1 MASTLYVKISPM
13 PELPEVETIKRDIE
27 KSLIGHK
34 ILDVWTDWGKAL
46 KPDPEA
52 FKKVATGKKFKS
64 VGRRAKLLIFHVDS
78 IPLVTHLK
86 LSGRLLYRDQ
96 ADPADKFTH
105 VILKLDRGKELR
117 FADLRK
123 FGWMRVLKDEGELDG
138 VLSEF
143 GIEPFT
149 PDFTL
154 EKFSKILQSK
164 KTAIKPLLMDQ
175 SQIAGVGNIYADES
189 LWCARIHPLRPANSL
204 SEKEVKKLFTC
215 VQDSLQSGIK
225 DRGTSVDMYLDLFGE
240 RGGHEKN
247 LKIFRRDGS
256 PCSRCGSEVKKIRVG
271 GRGTH
276 FCPKC
281 QLK

>member
-1 MASTLYVKISPM
+1 M

-27 KSLIGHK
+27 SSLIDHK
-34 ILDVWTDWGKAL
+34 ILDVWTDWGKML
-46 KPDPEA
+46 KSDPET
-52 FKKVATGKKFKS
+52 FKKAVVGKKFGS

-86 LSGRLLYRDQ
+86 LSGRLLYRNQ
-96 ADPADKFTH
+96 KDPIDKFTH
-105 VILKLDRGKELR
+105 VVLKLDKDKELR
-117 FADLRK
+117 FADMRK
-123 FGWMRVLKDEGELDG
+123 FGWMRVLKDEGELDEL
-138 VLSEF
+138 LSEF

-149 PDFTL
+149 PEFTL
-154 EKFSKILQSK
+154 ENFSRILKSR

-204 SEKEVKKLFTC
+204 SEEEIKDLFSC
-215 VQDSLQSGIK
+215 IQDSLRSGIK
-225 DRGTSVDMYLDLFGE
+225 DRGTSVDMYLDLFGQKGE
-240 RGGHEKN
+240 HEKN

-256 PCSRCGSEVKKIRVG
+256 PCPRCGSEVKKIRVG

-276 FCPKC
+276 FCPSC
-281 QLK
+281 QKR

>member
-1 MASTLYVKISPM
+1 V

-27 KSLIGHK
+27 GHLIGHE
-34 ILDVWTDWGKAL
+34 ILGVWTDWGKML
-46 KPDPEA
+46 KPDQET
-52 FKKVATGKKFKS
+52 FKKSVIEKKFSS
-64 VGRRAKLLIFHVDS
+64 VGRRAKLLIFHLDS
-78 IPLVTHLK
+78 VPLVTHLK

-96 ADPADKFTH
+96 KDPRDQFTH
-105 VILKLDRGKELR
+105 VILELDKGKELR
-117 FADLRK
+117 FADMRK
-123 FGWMRVLKDEGELDG
+123 FGWMRVLKDEVELDAL
-138 VLSEF
+138 LSEF

-149 PDFTL
+149 SGFTL

-189 LWCARIHPLRPANSL
+189 LWCAMIHPLRPANSL
-204 SEKEVKKLFTC
+204 GEKEVSNLFTC
-215 VQDSLQSGIK
+215 VQDCLQSGIK

-240 RGGHEKN
+240 KGGHEKN

-256 PCSRCGSEVKKIRVG
+256 PCPRCGTEVKKTRVG

-276 FCPKC
+276 FCPAC
-281 QLK
+281 QPAGN

>member
-1 MASTLYVKISPM
+1 M

-27 KSLIGHK
+27 KNLIGHK
-34 ILDVWTDWGKAL
+34 IVDVWTDWEKAL
-46 KPDPEA
+46 KPNLET
-52 FKKVATGKKFKS
+52 FKKFVVGKKIKS
-64 VGRRAKLLIFHVDS
+64 VGRRAKLLIFHIDS

-96 ADPADKFTH
+96 DDPTDKFTH

-123 FGWMRVLKDEGELDG
+123 FGWMRVLKNEGELDEL
-138 VLSEF
+138 LSEF

-154 EKFSKILQSK
+154 ENFSRILKSK
-164 KTAIKPLLMDQ
+164 KTVIKPLLMDQ
-175 SQIAGVGNIYADES
+175 SIIAGVGNIYADES
-189 LWCARIHPLRPANSL
+189 LWCAKIHPLRPANSL
-204 SEKEVKKLFTC
+204 SEKEVNDLFTC

-240 RGGHEKN
+240 RGEHEKN

-256 PCSRCGSEVKKIRVG
+256 PCPRCESEVKKNRVG

-281 QLK
+281 QTS